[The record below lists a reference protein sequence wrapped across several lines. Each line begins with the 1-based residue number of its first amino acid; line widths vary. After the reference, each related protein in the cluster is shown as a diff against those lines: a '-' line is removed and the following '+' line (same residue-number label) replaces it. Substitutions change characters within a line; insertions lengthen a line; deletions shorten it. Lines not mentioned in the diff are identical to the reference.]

1 MVPERASHCVGCV
14 MLLKA
19 FRVVGVSALLAV
31 ALLGTVYAA
40 DMPLKDP
47 PLPLPNC
54 TWCGFYIGGNV
65 GYSWGQWEASSNQGI
80 FNFESATASPR
91 LDGWLG
97 GFQAGYNWQ
106 LANPWVIGL
115 EGDIQ
120 GTGEKDP
127 QSWTDPGVAAPGAPG
142 CPPGEVGVPPGCFI
156 PPAAFVPQRPG
167 AGPAFLNSAWSFP
180 WFGTVRGRVGFTPDA
195 ARQWMFYAT
204 GGLAFGEADY
214 SFSWSNPGGAAGR
227 QAYSLSSNQTLWGW
241 VVGGGIEAVLSARWT
256 AKLEYLYLDLG
267 TQSINT
273 LDIDR
278 APFSV
283 NNSVRDQILR
293 IGVNY
298 HFDGPFMTKQ

>member
-1 MVPERASHCVGCV
+1 
-14 MLLKA
+14 MLLNV
-19 FRVVGVSALLAV
+19 FRVAGVSALLTA
-31 ALLGTVYAA
+31 ALLGGVHAA
-40 DMPLKDP
+40 DMPLKAP
-47 PLPLPNC
+47 PPPPPPTC

-65 GYSWGQWEASSNQGI
+65 GYSWGQWGASSNQGI
-80 FNFESATASPR
+80 FNFESTTVSPR

-106 LANPWVIGL
+106 LSNPWIIGL

-120 GTGEKDP
+120 GTGEKDS
-127 QSWTDPGVAAPGAPG
+127 QSWTDPGVAAPAAPPAPA
-142 CPPGEVGVPPGCFI
+142 CPPGEVGT
-156 PPAAFVPQRPG
+156 PPACFTPPTAFVPQRPG
-167 AGPAFLNSAWSFP
+167 TGPAFLNSDWSFP

-195 ARQWMFYAT
+195 ARQWMFYVT

-241 VVGGGIEAVLSARWT
+241 VVGGGIEAVLSGRWT

-273 LDIDR
+273 LDIDG
-278 APFSV
+278 ASFSV
-283 NNSVRDQILR
+283 NNTVHDQILR
-293 IGVNY
+293 VGVNY
-298 HFDGPFMTKQ
+298 HFGGPFIGE